1 MRKILWTC
9 LCLLTVM
16 FGWGAPAASAYDMK
30 PVAFVVLDHT
40 DQVTATVYREWRQQ
54 VKQAYYAPNYIVENN
69 DNFGMQASEVI
80 DKTGKSTSKLERAD
94 LRAIA
99 EATGTQVVAL
109 VAVNRMEEVPLMMM
123 HSPWDDDNSDW
134 VRVYTSADI
143 YLYKY
148 AEDKMLKKH
157 IRDVDTKETPN
168 VTHPET
174 LIKWE
179 LRKVAN
185 TMENRPQ
192 I

>member
-1 MRKILWTC
+1 
-9 LCLLTVM
+9 
-16 FGWGAPAASAYDMK
+16 
-30 PVAFVVLDHT
+30 
-40 DQVTATVYREWRQQ
+40 
-54 VKQAYYAPNYIVENN
+54 
-69 DNFGMQASEVI
+69 
-80 DKTGKSTSKLERAD
+80 
-94 LRAIA
+94 
-99 EATGTQVVAL
+99 
-109 VAVNRMEEVPLMMM
+109 MMM